1 MAVPVSQ
8 AVDEMPHPTVP
19 PGRRPSMGE
28 IGLNQF
34 APYLLNRISARW
46 NADMA
51 EVLKAHDLTTARMRA
66 LAVLSVAPGL
76 TINELSVYAVTEQ
89 STLSRNLDAMEEQGL
104 IRRRMRAEDGR
115 VREIHLTEK
124 GRETFAAFWPEMHA
138 LYTSLF
144 RNISPEEHRQF
155 TGTLHK
161 ILANIRHHDL

>member
-1 MAVPVSQ
+1 MAAPVSLRPI
-8 AVDEMPHPTVP
+8 DEASHPTVP

-34 APYLLNRISARW
+34 DPYLLNRISARW

-51 EVLKAHDLTTARMRA
+51 EVVKAHDLTTARMRA

-124 GRETFAAFWPEMHA
+124 GRETFRRLLAGDACTLYVALSRHPARGTSPVHGHA
-138 LYTSLF
+138 
-144 RNISPEEHRQF
+144 P
-155 TGTLHK
+155 
-161 ILANIRHHDL
+161 